1 MPRLRVEYAHYIQGE
16 ITVLKKLVGDRAFY
30 RRLTAV
36 MLPILIQ
43 NVITNFVGLLDNIM
57 VGQVGTEPM
66 SGVAIVNQLL
76 FVFNLSIFGG
86 LAGAGIFTAQYHGK
100 SDREGVRHTFRAKLY
115 LSAALVLIAFAV
127 FLTMG
132 ERLIELFLHEGEEN
146 LDLAATLAYGR
157 DYLRVMLWQIP
168 LFAVMQ
174 VYGSTLRETGETVL
188 PMKAGVTAVIVN
200 LVFNY
205 ILIFGKLGAPAMG
218 VVGAAIAT
226 VISRVVECGII
237 VIWTHSHRDKA
248 GFIEGAYSSGYVPM
262 DLVRQIT
269 VRGLP
274 LLVNE
279 ILWAT
284 GMTMLNQCYSTRG
297 LEVVSAVNIAT
308 TVSNLFF
315 CAFFAMGSTI
325 AIMIGQLLGAG
336 ELERAV
342 DEDVKLIAFSVA
354 LSAAVGLVMA
364 AIAPLVPEIYNTT
377 AAVKTIACNLLIVS
391 AVMMPMN
398 AFTNSCFFTLRSGG
412 KTAITFIFDS
422 GFMWCIVVPLAF
434 VLSRFTAMPILT
446 LYICVHGL
454 ELIKCVMGYVM
465 IKGRKWV
472 NNLVAD

>member
-1 MPRLRVEYAHYIQGE
+1 
-16 ITVLKKLVGDRAFY
+16 
-30 RRLTAV
+30 
-36 MLPILIQ
+36 
-43 NVITNFVGLLDNIM
+43 
-57 VGQVGTEPM
+57 
-66 SGVAIVNQLL
+66 
-76 FVFNLSIFGG
+76 
-86 LAGAGIFTAQYHGK
+86 
-100 SDREGVRHTFRAKLY
+100 
-115 LSAALVLIAFAV
+115 
-127 FLTMG
+127 
-132 ERLIELFLHEGEEN
+132 
-146 LDLAATLAYGR
+146 
-157 DYLRVMLWQIP
+157 
-168 LFAVMQ
+168 
-174 VYGSTLRETGETVL
+174 
-188 PMKAGVTAVIVN
+188 
-200 LVFNY
+200 
-205 ILIFGKLGAPAMG
+205 
-218 VVGAAIAT
+218 
-226 VISRVVECGII
+226 
-237 VIWTHSHRDKA
+237 
-248 GFIEGAYSSGYVPM
+248 
-262 DLVRQIT
+262 
-269 VRGLP
+269 
-274 LLVNE
+274 
-279 ILWAT
+279 
-284 GMTMLNQCYSTRG
+284 MLNQCYSTRG